1 MNGSKSSDLDSYVRQ
16 QLDRYF
22 PKTGSASLIEVC
34 DQVEDVLVGLVETTT
49 LDQIRALSI
58 EADVRFVTG
67 PSPSFVY
74 DNMIYEI
81 RTLEHPTHFNSLRI
95 VIRSTGKYVEVR
107 VTTDRAFLAC
117 QSLIAEAAVLVLE
130 SGYRWLTEYVRATL
144 NGLRTE
150 TTEALY
156 SYLRQLFPAKIVDD
170 IWLYAIVEQHGIYVP
185 DSLAFQ
191 AAIERVSQRRIA
203 TSQSP
208 VRLATDFSTRLIE
221 FDKVF
226 SKIAI
231 SQDST
236 VVGRMVEAPY
246 AGSGI
251 ELAEEAI
258 YQSKEFVI
266 QPLVRE
272 GKVLLSAAYPTPIRS
287 LVEPVLKKEREQFRQ
302 IIKLRASSYYGMIQ
316 RLRDQR
322 FLLGVDPKLFEV
334 FGAFLRGL
342 LDISS

>member
-1 MNGSKSSDLDSYVRQ
+1 
-16 QLDRYF
+16 
-22 PKTGSASLIEVC
+22 
-34 DQVEDVLVGLVETTT
+34 
-49 LDQIRALSI
+49 
-58 EADVRFVTG
+58 
-67 PSPSFVY
+67 
-74 DNMIYEI
+74 
-81 RTLEHPTHFNSLRI
+81 
-95 VIRSTGKYVEVR
+95 
-107 VTTDRAFLAC
+107 
-117 QSLIAEAAVLVLE
+117 LVLE